1 MDDYD
6 FCFTQTYTSKV
17 KKYMVDPSS
26 TITQF
31 ICGIKSKA
39 YEDFDVDRHD
49 TLMYIVETG
58 QITGDEP
65 ELAPELQDSD
75 ITVGEKYP
83 NNSTFYLRFIVES
96 IPHLILVS

>member
-58 QITGDEP
+58 QITG
-65 ELAPELQDSD
+65 ELASELQDSD

-83 NNSTFYLRFIVES
+83 NNSTFYLRFTVES
-96 IPHLILVS
+96 LPHLILVS

>member
-1 MDDYD
+1 MDDYE
-6 FCFTQTYTSKV
+6 FYFTQTYTSKV

-26 TITQF
+26 SITQF
-31 ICGIKSKA
+31 ICDIQSKA

-49 TLMYIVETG
+49 TLMYIVETR

-83 NNSTFYLRFIVES
+83 NNSKFYLRF
-96 IPHLILVS
+96 P